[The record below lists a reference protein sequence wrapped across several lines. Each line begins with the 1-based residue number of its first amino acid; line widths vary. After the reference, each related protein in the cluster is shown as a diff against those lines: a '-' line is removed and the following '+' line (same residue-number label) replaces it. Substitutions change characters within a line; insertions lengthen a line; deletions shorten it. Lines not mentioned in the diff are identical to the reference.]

1 MNFIQ
6 LPGDL
11 MVNTVSFPGLGLEF
25 TLNRVAIIL
34 FGRNVYWY
42 GAIIGLGF
50 LLAVLW
56 CCRRAERF
64 GIKQDDIF
72 DLLIAEVPLCLIGC
86 RAYYVMFNLSEYR
99 EGDGALD
106 WARIVRISDG
116 GIAIYGGVIT
126 AALVLWAFCRWKK
139 HEFLP
144 YADLGVQGLL
154 IGQLIGRWGNFMNVE
169 AYGGVTELPW
179 RMCSPSIAE
188 SLLRSGLLDEVS
200 YRSMLDG
207 KIGVHPTFLYE
218 SLWNLVGLVLIYV
231 ISKKF
236 YRFDGQLF
244 LSYLFWYGLGRFW
257 IEGLRT
263 DSLYFFGLSL
273 FGEPI
278 RTSQA
283 VALLSATVGGAL
295 LVWQLWFRRG
305 QHRSLYVDRLAEK
318 KKAEEEEEEEE
329 KDHGS
334 NSD

>member
-1 MNFIQ
+1 MNLIQ

-25 TLNRVAIIL
+25 ALNRVAIVL

-56 CCRRAERF
+56 CCHRAGRF

-86 RAYYVMFNLSEYR
+86 RAYYVLFNLGEYR
-99 EGDGALD
+99 MRDGTLD

-200 YRSMLDG
+200 YRAVLDG

-218 SLWNLVGLVLIYV
+218 SLWNLAGLVLIYV

-236 YRFDGQLF
+236 YHFDGQLF

-283 VALLSATVGGAL
+283 VALLSAAVGGAL

-305 QHRSLYVDRLAEK
+305 QHRSLYVERLAEK
-318 KKAEEEEEEEE
+318 KTEENEKE
-329 KDHGS
+329 KDYGS

>member
-1 MNFIQ
+1 MAFLQ
-6 LPGDL
+6 LPGQT
-11 MVNTVSFPGLGLEF
+11 MVNTVFFPGLGLEF
-25 TLNRVAIIL
+25 ELNRVALIL

-56 CCRRAERF
+56 CCRRAAQF

-72 DLLIAEVPLCLIGC
+72 DLLIAEVPLCIIGC
-86 RAYYVMFNLSEYR
+86 RAYYVIFNLGEYR
-99 EGDGALD
+99 DGDGALD
-106 WARIVRISDG
+106 WGRIFRISDG

-126 AALVLWAFCRWKK
+126 AALVLLAFCRWRKL
-139 HEFLP
+139 EFLP
-144 YADLGVQGLL
+144 FADLGVQGLL

-169 AYGGVTELPW
+169 AYGGVTGLPW
-179 RMCSPSIAE
+179 RMCSASIAQK
-188 SLLRSGLLDEVS
+188 LLKSGVLDEVA
-200 YRSMLDG
+200 YRAMLDG
-207 KIGVHPTFLYE
+207 EIGVHPTFLYE
-218 SLWNLVGLVLIYV
+218 SLWNLAGLVLLYI
-231 ISKKF
+231 ISKKA

-273 FGEPI
+273 FGVPV

-283 VALLSATVGGAL
+283 VALLSAIVGGGL

-305 QHRSLYVDRLAEK
+305 QHRALYVDRLMEQK
-318 KKAEEEEEEEE
+318 N
-329 KDHGS
+329 G
-334 NSD
+334 